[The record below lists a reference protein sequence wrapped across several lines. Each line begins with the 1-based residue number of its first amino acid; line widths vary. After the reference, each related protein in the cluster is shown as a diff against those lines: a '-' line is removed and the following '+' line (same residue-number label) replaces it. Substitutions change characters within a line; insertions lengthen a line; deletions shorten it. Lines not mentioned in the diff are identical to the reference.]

1 MFIFHNI
8 RKIIVFIIFL
18 SLKLFYSKYIFNNKI
33 KKFRYLDLEENE
45 ITCNFQ
51 NLINKYHYNIQ
62 YSNYYHYY
70 YYKDCEYILFSY
82 FIEKNERVIRYCAI
96 SFLPFLIFFI
106 LSLILIIVWIFYYIC
121 YYNNF
126 CCFNKNIKINCN
138 KKFSF
143 IFTFILYIII
153 FIGCIFGIILIYKYY
168 KKTNEI
174 TCSVSQL
181 YYHLKNG
188 DNAQND
194 NYYSYNIKWK
204 GVNETISK
212 LNKII
217 NYLPNINEEIK
228 KLEDKNTYLQNYY
241 LDDYINETI
250 NKINSIFILYP
261 NFETNEYI
269 TPIYLNDIKNIK
281 NNIYLSDII
290 SFINKTTHSINI
302 LSNNSNINNLRNI
315 FENSKNIIKKID
327 DYFKEYKLI
336 VDNFLKIQKSIK
348 KFFIVLI
355 YILFSLIIYF
365 SVSSI
370 ILLTFYF
377 NFLQKIQYNKNKQ
390 KNIIKIIIYIILNLN
405 QLFLIIF
412 LMLGSIIVRLDVFSK
427 SAIGFNYFL
436 LNHFYFSKTNNIF
449 GDNRTIFEIV
459 GELFFDNQENL
470 LYKSNISTNEIEVLN
485 YFYNKE
491 NNVDFNIYENNIT
504 NLFNSYYDILY
515 NLDNLD
521 FSYNQTNENMNSYI
535 NDFEKYTDVNNKN
548 TYQYSFNNFYNIWNF
563 NCSSKKYPS
572 NNNLIALGGVGNK
585 ECYYISNYNNINISN
600 YQTCLIKNDKYE
612 NLLQISELYLNR
624 FYDIN
629 MNLNEQLKEIFNFL
643 EYYNKIIYEYLN
655 IYSNITYTIQSIF
668 NESIGDS
675 NNVLDIMKLSFF
687 NRDMNLTHYL
697 NDKFK
702 NKTIFYGT
710 YMIVFSW
717 ILFISNIFTL
727 IVIHSLNKEEFEK
740 ISNTEATN
748 TSSLNNNQ
756 IIDNYD
762 KVTIEQSGVINIT
775 DFIRED
781 I

>member
-8 RKIIVFIIFL
+8 RKIVFIIIF

-33 KKFRYLDLEENE
+33 KKFRYLDLEKNLEENG

-51 NLINKYHYNIQ
+51 NLIDKYYNKISQ
-62 YSNYYHYY
+62 SNYYYDY
-70 YYKDCEYILFSY
+70 FYKCEYLLFS
-82 FIEKNERVIRYCAI
+82 FFFETKESVMKHCSP

-106 LSLILIIVWIFYYIC
+106 LSLILIFAWIFYYIC
-121 YYNNF
+121 YYNNY

-138 KKFSF
+138 KKFSY

-153 FIGCIFGIILIYKYY
+153 FLGCIFGIILTYIYY

-174 TCSVSQL
+174 TCSVSLL

-188 DNAQND
+188 DDVQYD
-194 NYYSYNIKWK
+194 NYYSYYNIKWK
-204 GVNETISK
+204 GVDKTIIK
-212 LNKII
+212 LNEII

-228 KLEDKNTYLQNYY
+228 KLEDINSYLQNYNF
-241 LDDYINETI
+241 DDYL
-250 NKINSIFILYP
+250 NKINSIIILHP
-261 NFETNEYI
+261 NFEKNENI
-269 TPIYLNDIKNIK
+269 TPIYLNDINNIK
-281 NNIYLSDII
+281 KNKYLSDFI
-290 SFINKTTHSINI
+290 SFINITTHTINI
-302 LSNNSNINNLRNI
+302 LSNKSNVYNLINI
-315 FENSKNIIKKID
+315 FSNSKNIIKKID
-327 DYFKEYKLI
+327 DSFKEYKLI
-336 VDNFLKIQKSIK
+336 LDNFLKIQKSIN

-355 YILFSLIIYF
+355 YILFSLIMF
-365 SVSSI
+365 LSLSLI
-370 ILLTFYF
+370 IFLIFYL
-377 NFLQKIQYNKNKQ
+377 NYQQKKQFNKNKQ
-390 KNIIKIIIYIILNLN
+390 KNIIKNLIYIILNLN
-405 QLFLIIF
+405 QFFLIIF

-436 LNHFYFSKTNNIF
+436 LDHFNFSETNYLFSN
-449 GDNRTIFEIV
+449 NETIYKIV
-459 GELFFDNQENL
+459 QNLFNFKQENL
-470 LYKSNISTNEIEVLN
+470 LYNLSISTNEIEVLN
-485 YFYNKE
+485 YFYE

-504 NLFNSYYDILY
+504 NLFKSYYDILY

-521 FSYNQTNENMNSYI
+521 FSYYQSNENMNSYI

-585 ECYYISNYNNINISN
+585 ECYYISNYNKINISN
-600 YQTCLIKNDKYE
+600 YQTCLINNDKYE

-624 FYDIN
+624 FYNIN
-629 MNLNEQLKEIFNFL
+629 ININEQFNEIFNFL
-643 EYYNKIIYEYLN
+643 EYYNKTIYEYLN
-655 IYSNITYTIQSIF
+655 IYSNISYKIQSIF

-675 NNVLDIMKLSFF
+675 NNILDIMILSFF
-687 NRDMNLTHYL
+687 NRDINLIHYL

-727 IVIHSLNKEEFEK
+727 IVIHTLNKEEFEK

-748 TSSLNNNQ
+748 TSSSNLNNNQ

-762 KVTIEQSGVINIT
+762 KATIEQSGVINIT